1 MKSMKDQVSL
11 SGYSGLSKIGEG
23 GMAHVYRGIQ
33 DSLKRPVAI
42 KILTNELE
50 DHDEAR
56 QRFERESL
64 IIARLNHPNIIH
76 VIDRGINDAGLPYF
90 VMEFI
95 EGLELTSAVEAM
107 QLDHYNKMGIIIQ
120 LLKALAYAHKNNV
133 IHRDIKPDNIL
144 VDENCN
150 IKVLDFGIA
159 QFYEEHKPV
168 TDRTS
173 EGTVMGTYNYMSPEQ
188 RESADNVTLKSDL
201 YSVGVLMYKL
211 FTDQVP
217 TGHFPP
223 PSKLNAEVSPELDR
237 IILQCLMPDPEQ
249 RPESAEALKID
260 VLSVMQGAHIQKDQK
275 RRAEQGITQI
285 KSKFQLLDV
294 LREDK
299 YGAVYLYQQKKS
311 RMLLIIKRKDSN
323 SRGYE
328 SSKML
333 VDLQHE
339 HVLPTLGATH
349 NERLFILVQEYMS
362 GGTLQDKLAYQLNWE
377 ETLRIGK
384 EICLGMEFAHKH
396 DIVHGHLRPTNI
408 LFNDDGHVKLTDF
421 GLQDDLSDIKNA
433 HFYQAKGEKPGKPA
447 DLYSVG
453 VILYQLM
460 TGCLPSQDED
470 EAPEVRKPFSELP
483 EQLQEFITNL
493 LSTVADRRSET
504 SLKQGIELFEEHLQI
519 CQGKRLKRETKS
531 RLRDAEITKITL
543 PKLSEDKD
551 DSVVVPPPAV
561 QPPKQSN
568 VGLYIVFGVVLLVFS
583 QYLMFFDGRNEL
595 TRAWPQIYEQLASG
609 VEDLFGE

>member
-1 MKSMKDQVSL
+1 MEDQVNL

-23 GMAHVYRGIQ
+23 GMAYVYRGIQ

-76 VIDRGINDAGLPYF
+76 VIDRGINEEGLPYF
-90 VMEFI
+90 VMEYI
-95 EGLELTSAVEAM
+95 EGLELSSAVEAM

-159 QFYEEHKPV
+159 QFYEDHKPV
-168 TDRTS
+168 TERTS

-188 RESADNVTLKSDL
+188 RESADNVTLKSDI

-211 FTDQVP
+211 FTEQVP

-299 YGAVYLYQQKKS
+299 FGAVYLYQQKKS
-311 RMLLIIKRKDSN
+311 RNLLIIKKKISD

-328 SSKML
+328 SSEL
-333 VDLQHE
+333 LLNLQHD
-339 HVLPTLGATH
+339 HVLPTLGTTR

-362 GGTLQDKLAYQLNWE
+362 GGTLQDKLAYQLSWE

-384 EICLGMEFAHKH
+384 EICLGMDFAHKQ

-408 LFNDDGHVKLTDF
+408 LFNDDGQVKLTDF
-421 GLQDDLSDIKNA
+421 GLQDDLTSIKNA
-433 HFYQAKGEKPGKPA
+433 HFYQAQNEEPSKAA

-460 TGCLPSQDED
+460 TGCLPVHDQDETH
-470 EAPEVRKPFSELP
+470 EVRKPFTQLPQEL
-483 EQLQEFITNL
+483 QGFITNL
-493 LSTVADRRSET
+493 LSTVAERRIET
-504 SLKQGIELFEEHLQI
+504 SLKEGIELFEGYLQV
-519 CQGKRLKRETKS
+519 CQEKRLKRETKS

-543 PKLSEDKD
+543 PKLGEDKIE
-551 DSVVVPPPAV
+551 SVIVPPPSV
-561 QPPKQSN
+561 QNPGVMKN
-568 VGLYIVFGVVLLVFS
+568 RMFIMFGVLLLVFS
-583 QYLMFFDGRNEL
+583 QYLLLFDGREKFTN
-595 TRAWPQIYEQLASG
+595 AWPQVYEQLITS